1 MFDRCSTVSVMPR
14 PSSGHRRALGAA
26 ALAVVLAA
34 ASGCA
39 SHGQAVVDSAHLAE
53 AMELLPRPLPGDF
66 AALYSLRVARSGGLR
81 LAVVTAGDEGRLTIS
96 EPFGGA
102 VSLTAWSGR
111 GPAVFFDM
119 DEGCRREV
127 VDLEEVLGVGA
138 LPLSQ
143 AVRLLGGRLPLIPG
157 DEVVLDS
164 GGAIEVRGAGWAAR
178 IRLSPQP
185 WRVVEVSELGS
196 VGRAGWHLELSSHAS
211 SVPGTIRL
219 ENSDGRWAELKLT
232 RLEWPEQAS
241 LPELPVFE
249 RCAGW

>member
-1 MFDRCSTVSVMPR
+1 MFDRCSTVSVMAR
-14 PSSGHRRALGAA
+14 PNSGRRRALGAA
-26 ALAVVLAA
+26 VLVVVLVA

-39 SHGQAVVDSAHLAE
+39 SRGQTVVDSAQFAE
-53 AMELLPRPLPGDF
+53 AMELLTRPLPGDF
-66 AALYSLRVARSGGLR
+66 AALYGLRVARSGGLR

-143 AVRLLGGRLPLIPG
+143 AVRLLGGRLPVIPG

-164 GGAIEVRGAGWAAR
+164 DGAIDVRGAGWAAR
-178 IRLSPQP
+178 IRLSQEP
-185 WRVVEVSELGS
+185 WRVVEVSELGP
-196 VGRAGWHLELSSHAS
+196 VGGAGWHIELSSHAS

-219 ENSDGRWAELKLT
+219 ENSDGRWAELELT
-232 RLEWPEQAS
+232 RLEWPQQAS

-249 RCAGW
+249 PCAEW